1 MWIAASQTVL
11 CHSPANTRDHLAVA
25 GPISYTRKSM
35 VPPKPVSIVSVPTG
49 EFKME
54 TIRRP
59 R

>member
-1 MWIAASQTVL
+1 
-11 CHSPANTRDHLAVA
+11 
-25 GPISYTRKSM
+25 M
-35 VPPKPVSIVSVPTG
+35 VPPKPVSLVSVQTG

>member
-1 MWIAASQTVL
+1 MRIAASQTVL
-11 CHSPANTRDHLAVA
+11 CHSLANTRDYPTVTS
-25 GPISYTRKSM
+25 PISYTHKSM